1 LAKKTL
7 RKDRAPSR
15 GRYGDRRLYRLSDSE
30 LLAMR
35 VCDLPIQIP
44 RTPLEGRIQKMYD
57 ELELKGIRFRPHFW
71 LSTDWFTPDGVPG
84 VAVPFYLAHPR
95 LMELEE
101 SQMLEVEGGTEE
113 WCLRIL
119 RHEVGHAVD
128 NAYRLRRRATWR
140 RMFGAASQPYPEFY
154 KPRPFSKGF
163 VHHLEAWYA
172 QSHPVEDFAETF
184 AVWLK
189 PRSDWRTR
197 YDGWPAFKKLRFVDQ
212 LMREIR
218 NEKPKV
224 RTRMRVEPL
233 RSVRKTLAEHYGERR
248 AFYGIDLPHDLDRD
262 LMRLFVRG
270 NGSLNGRSAASFL
283 RRVRSRLRSDVADWT
298 GEYQYTV
305 DQVLSDMVE
314 RCEALDLRL
323 DRSESEIE
331 RQTLIVLTMHIMNY
345 LNAGLHRIAL

>member
-1 LAKKTL
+1 
-7 RKDRAPSR
+7 
-15 GRYGDRRLYRLSDSE
+15 
-30 LLAMR
+30 MR
-35 VCDLPIQIP
+35 VCDLPIQIA
-44 RTPLEGRIQKMYD
+44 RTPLESRIQRMYD

-84 VAVPFYLAHPR
+84 VAIPFYLAHPR

-119 RHEVGHAVD
+119 RHEVGHAID
-128 NAYRLRRRATWR
+128 NAYRLRRRASWR
-140 RMFGAASQPYPEFY
+140 RVFGPSSQPYPEYY
-154 KPRPFSKGF
+154 KPRPFSKSF

-197 YDGWPAFKKLRFVDQ
+197 YDGWPAFKKLRFVDE

-218 NEKPKV
+218 YEKPKV

-283 RRVRSRLRSDVADWT
+283 RRVRSKLRTDVADWT